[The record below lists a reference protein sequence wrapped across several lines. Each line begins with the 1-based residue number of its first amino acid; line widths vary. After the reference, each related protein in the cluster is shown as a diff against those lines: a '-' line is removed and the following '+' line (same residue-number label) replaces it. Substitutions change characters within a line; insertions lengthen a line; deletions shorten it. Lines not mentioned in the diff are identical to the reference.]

1 MIFKESKLKGAYVID
16 LERREDD
23 RGFFGRVWC
32 TKEFEGHGLTS
43 RVVQANTS
51 YNKRKGTLR
60 GMHYQI
66 DPGPEAKMIRCIRG
80 AIYDVIIDLR
90 PSSSTYKQWIGVELT
105 AENRRALYVPEYFAH
120 GFITLE
126 DNTEI
131 LYLVSGFYSPE
142 CERGVRHNDPAFGI
156 DWPVEI
162 EVISKKDETWPA
174 YQL

>member
-1 MIFKESKLKGAYVID
+1 MIFKEAMLRGSYVID
-16 LERREDD
+16 LDKREDD
-23 RGFFGRVWC
+23 RGFFARAWC
-32 TKEFEGHGLTS
+32 TKDFEAHGLTS

-51 YNKRKGTLR
+51 FNKRKGTLR

-66 DPGPEAKMIRCIRG
+66 HPSPEAKLIRCIRG
-80 AIYDVIIDLR
+80 SICDVIIDLR
-90 PSSSTYKQWIGVELT
+90 PSSSTYKQWISVELT

-131 LYLVSGFYSPE
+131 LYLVSEFYSPE
-142 CERGVRHNDPAFGI
+142 CERGVRYNDPAFEI
-156 DWPVEI
+156 VWPVKI